1 MTCMKGDDIMKATP
15 FVCEADSNTEASLE
29 ELSAYLGGVTIV
41 AKGETDHII
50 QPMWHSKNIL
60 RRSNDNEIEDSKV
73 VKEVSESSL
82 FFLHRRVKIS
92 KGNSPRRCGGLGD
105 ILAGTLAVFQ
115 HWFNLLQT
123 DSQDQDNLMRLK
135 ACEASCILV
144 RLASLKAYYEK
155 GRGMTAPDVVEILS
169 KVIQEI
175 DFSKDNDTFEEDEE
189 VID

>member
-1 MTCMKGDDIMKATP
+1 MR
-15 FVCEADSNTEASLE
+15 
-29 ELSAYLGGVTIV
+29 
-41 AKGETDHII
+41 
-50 QPMWHSKNIL
+50 HSVNIL
-60 RRSNDNEIEDSKV
+60 RPSNDDKIKDKV
-73 VKEVSESSL
+73 VEEVSDSSL

-115 HWFNLLQT
+115 HWFNLLQA
-123 DSQDQDNLMRLK
+123 DFPDQDNLMRLK

-155 GRGMTAPDVVEILS
+155 GRGMTAPDAVEILS

-175 DFSKDNDTFEEDEE
+175 DFSKNNDTFEEDEE